1 MPVQTQPSVPTLQGP
16 RAAITTR
23 DRARRRSFRVP
34 AWCVTLSAVALTLG
48 ATLSARADD
57 FINRANAQYAQIAQD
72 RRSDTV
78 MLPVLAGMAR
88 PPESV
93 ARADDAMLLPAG
105 AQGWAEALAWAQ
117 APEQRAALEVLAQC
131 TGERDWRRAFAFG
144 QPYGINGVP
153 VSLIQA
159 KLFTDLGDPPTL
171 AGAKL
176 HYMKALDTLWCLV
189 NVEATRLTAEGKA
202 SEAVDLLIN
211 WVYFGR
217 QMADRQMFTEAAW
230 GLNMMIAG
238 YERLR
243 DVIYTDSRTGA
254 KLNAGRLREQI
265 ARLSESGTFLDLSR
279 MRFPT
284 GNRIAAEQLI
294 ARFYGRGDQVDQR
307 AFAVSMARLRS
318 SERPLRLFSESG
330 HWRMVAGTQG
340 SGAEASQIVSGI
352 FDDWNRRWNIA
363 SRFDPS
369 LLVLTSYSRFDG
381 DRFAAVS
388 AAVPDMTQLLDLRE
402 LAGLE
407 AVGSRASMGL
417 MGHFYITRNYAPQIS
432 AIRPA
437 WVPEIES
444 DPFNPTNR
452 NRGGKPPLEYFVPI
466 RDTEAIDGAG
476 NPHELQ
482 VFVNGANFR
491 VALKE
496 DVFVLYS
503 WGSDHAKNNARRVQN
518 VSARVEGA
526 DYLIWPP
533 RLSLYRQ
540 YRLDLG
546 ELK

>member
-1 MPVQTQPSVPTLQGP
+1 MTSTAVHILP
-16 RAAITTR
+16 RSTAAQ
-23 DRARRRSFRVP
+23 FRPRVA
-34 AWCVTLSAVALTLG
+34 AWCMALCVAALSLG

-57 FINRANAQYAQIAQD
+57 FINRANAMYAQIAQD

-78 MLPVLAGMAR
+78 LLPVLAKMTR

-93 ARADDAMLLPAG
+93 SRADDAMMLPAG
-105 AQGWAEALAWAQ
+105 AQGWAEAVAWAQ
-117 APEQRAALEVLAQC
+117 APEQRAALEALAAC
-131 TGERDWRRAFAFG
+131 TGERDWRRAYAFG

-176 HYMKALDTLWCLV
+176 HYMKALEWLWSLV
-189 NVEATRLTAEGKA
+189 NVEATRLVADGKA
-202 SEAVDLLIN
+202 SDAVDLMIN
-211 WVYFGR
+211 WVFFGR
-217 QMADRQMFTEAAW
+217 QMADRQMYAESSW
-230 GLNMMIAG
+230 GLKMMIAG

-243 DVIYTDSRTGA
+243 DVIYVDSRTGA
-254 KLNAGRLREQI
+254 RLEVGRLRDQI

-279 MRFPT
+279 MRFPM

-294 ARFYGRGDQVDQR
+294 SRFYASGDQVDQR
-307 AFAVSMARLRS
+307 AFATSMARLRS
-318 SERPLRLFSESG
+318 GERPLRLFSESG

-340 SGAEASQIVSGI
+340 SGSEATQIVAGI
-352 FDDWNRRWNIA
+352 FDDWNARWNIA
-363 SRFDPS
+363 SRFDPRM
-369 LLVLTSYSRFDG
+369 LVLSSYSRLDA

-388 AAVPDMTQLLDLRE
+388 VAVPDMSELINLRE
-402 LAGLE
+402 LASLE
-407 AVGSRASMGL
+407 AIGSRASMGL
-417 MGHFYITRNYAPQIS
+417 MGHFYTTRNFAPQIS

-437 WVPEIES
+437 WLPEIES

-452 NRGGKPPLEYFVPI
+452 NRGGKPPLEYFVPV
-466 RDTEAIDGAG
+466 RDTEALHGAG
-476 NPHELQ
+476 TPHEIQ

-491 VALKE
+491 VNLTN

-526 DYLIWPP
+526 DYLLWPP

-546 ELK
+546 ELN